1 MGYPKAHVD
10 TCPRVHGDGSR
21 RVRSMALSVRTE
33 TRDGRTVTI
42 VSGDATDDV
51 VQSLID
57 LVRDLTKQNPMTL
70 DVGRLSGLT
79 PAQRREFIAGVGPLV
94 EIVGDHPTDT

>member
-1 MGYPKAHVD
+1 
-10 TCPRVHGDGSR
+10 
-21 RVRSMALSVRTE
+21 MALTVRTE

-57 LVRDLTKQNPMTL
+57 LVRDLTQDNPMTL
-70 DVGRLSGLT
+70 DVGKLGGLT
-79 PAQRREFIAGVGPLV
+79 PRQRREFIAGVGPLV
-94 EIVGDHPTDT
+94 EVVGEDPTDG